1 MGTPFSTFLEL
12 KDSRCLVGLSDDLA
26 IELSVDLAT
35 VHQEKTNVWTFY
47 ITKEIKVTL
56 KSTRK

>member
-1 MGTPFSTFLEL
+1 MGTPLSTFLEL
-12 KDSRCLVGLSDDLA
+12 TDSRCLIELSVDLA

-35 VHQEKTNVWTFY
+35 VHQEIRNVWTFY

-56 KSTRK
+56 KST